1 MHFTSYELAHY
12 QDMGINELL
21 LQRFFL
27 IILKAINKDKIRLVS
42 VNSFILYLTSHSI
55 MQFRW
60 FMMRYLAKFLIYLGE
75 KFQGYS

>member
-1 MHFTSYELAHY
+1 MNSPTIN

-27 IILKAINKDKIRLVS
+27 IILKGINEDKIRLVS
-42 VNSFILYLTSHSI
+42 VNSFALYLTSLSI

-60 FMMRYLAKFLIYLGE
+60 FMMRYLAEFLLYLGE
-75 KFQGYS
+75 KFQRYS